1 MLFVSVVVS
10 KEIKRR
16 HYFWSNLHTTRA
28 KPAEEA
34 RLNST
39 WEIRKILY
47 TIIPALF
54 IGCGTSC
61 NDLANL

>member
-1 MLFVSVVVS
+1 MLFLSVVAS

-47 TIIPALF
+47 SLLCSWDLELHGLP
-54 IGCGTSC
+54 CGI
-61 NDLANL
+61 